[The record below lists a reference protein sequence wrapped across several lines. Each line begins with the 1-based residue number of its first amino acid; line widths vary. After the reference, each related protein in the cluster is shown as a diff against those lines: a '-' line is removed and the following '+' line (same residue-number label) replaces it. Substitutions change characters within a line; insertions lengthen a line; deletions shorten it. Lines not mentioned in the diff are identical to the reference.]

1 MVGFHES
8 HGTGTAHGFPLPP
21 TRGTGR
27 RCTLTRLDVGASRP
41 FLSHRSGEQIR
52 TRTQRKK
59 NCCFVLAETRRDEA
73 TRGRFSDPSSQSP
86 HVSFRFVWVLPPSI
100 LTRSFP
106 SSLPTCRRLPVARS
120 RGGSGLRYTRPS
132 PSLVRIIVV
141 GSVGFVA
148 FDGITRSV
156 VFAVFFLLFLP
167 TRVGS
172 ICRDLDAKR
181 CQYSLV
187 WLPFLSWSPL
197 PLLSSF
203 ARGRFLGPGLRG
215 VSLRFVRPMISR
227 QLWHGI

>member
-1 MVGFHES
+1 MPRVPS
-8 HGTGTAHGFPLPP
+8 SP
-21 TRGTGR
+21 TDQANKYARER
-27 RCTLTRLDVGASRP
+27 K
-41 FLSHRSGEQIR
+41 E
-52 TRTQRKK
+52 KK

-156 VFAVFFLLFLP
+156 VFAGFFFFFFCYSCPRGLDRSVGIWMQNVAN
-167 TRVGS
+167 TRWFG
-172 ICRDLDAKR
+172 CR
-181 CQYSLV
+181 
-187 WLPFLSWSPL
+187 LSRA
-197 PLLSSF
+197 LLSRCYPRLRAGGF
-203 ARGRFLGPGLRG
+203 WDRG
-215 VSLRFVRPMISR
+215 
-227 QLWHGI
+227 